1 MTHTVQTPDSAPPAA
16 VVVEPLG
23 EEVDRYA
30 AVEQYS
36 LRKILAVWA
45 AGGGPDGRSRLGRRA
60 APEGSVQR
68 SRTAHPIPAGLNNV
82 KSLKR
87 KKSVIRFWY

>member
-1 MTHTVQTPDSAPPAA
+1 MTHTVQTPDSALPAA

-36 LRKILAVWA
+36 LRKILAV
-45 AGGGPDGRSRLGRRA
+45 
-60 APEGSVQR
+60 
-68 SRTAHPIPAGLNNV
+68 
-82 KSLKR
+82 
-87 KKSVIRFWY
+87 